1 MENIQHQIISCD
13 GGLVLNR
20 DTFTQ
25 SSGSALQ
32 LQNFEPSVKGG
43 YRRING
49 TNKYILKEFND
60 TNLGTTSK
68 TGSGAIL
75 LSVILG
81 KDVIAAR
88 GAVIGKATATFLTIA
103 HTNSVTT
110 FTVNDTGGF
119 ASSGTLFIGSEQIA
133 YTGKTATTF
142 TGVSRAQGSTTA
154 AADTADTIISTGW
167 TKIDEARTAANKY
180 TYTSFDFNGTDKV
193 AIADGDNFAA
203 TYDGTNFVLLNGAA
217 GAGSGTAPTAT
228 ESIAAFRN
236 HMFFAKSSSQELVF
250 SSPFTEN
257 DFLPANGA
265 GSIKVNDKIIGL
277 KEFRERLFIFCK
289 NSIYVLSGSSIADFV
304 VEPITR
310 DIGCLDKFSIQEIGG
325 DLIYLAPDGLR
336 TIAGTERIDDVELGT
351 VSKPIQERVED
362 IGFDNISSVVIRE
375 KSQYRL
381 FFPVSANAAEGV
393 QLGIIGTIK
402 QSNEGQVGFQWGD
415 IKGIKPGSTCSEYIG
430 QIEVVLHGGFDGFIY
445 QQENGNT
452 FAGTNIKSFFRSPD
466 VIIGDA
472 GIRKSMQRVI
482 TNYRTEGTISAELRV
497 RYDYDSPN
505 VPQPE
510 PYTISEGAGIAIYGL
525 SASTYNAAV
534 YGSSGTPLVRQ
545 SVEGSGFAV
554 AIKFDEDSGSAP
566 FTLQGFQL
574 EYTAGGRH

>member
-1 MENIQHQIISCD
+1 MENIQQQIISCD

-25 SSGSALQ
+25 STGTALQ

-60 TNLGTTSK
+60 TNLGTSSK

-75 LSVILG
+75 LSAIFG
-81 KDVIAAR
+81 YDVIAAR
-88 GAVIGKATATFLTIA
+88 GVVLGKATATFLTIA
-103 HTNSVTT
+103 HNNSVTT
-110 FTVNDTGGF
+110 FTVNNTGGF
-119 ASSGTLFIGSEQIA
+119 ASSGTLYIGAEQIA

-154 AADTADTIISTGW
+154 AAHKADVIISTGW
-167 TKIDEARTAANKY
+167 TKIDEARTSASKY
-180 TYTSFDFNGTDKV
+180 TFSKYNFNGTDKI
-193 AIADGDNFAA
+193 AIASASTYAA
-203 TYDGTNFVLLNGAA
+203 TYDGTNYVLLNGATGA
-217 GAGSGTAPTAT
+217 GAGTAPTVT
-228 ESIAAFRN
+228 ESIAAFKN

-250 SSPFTEN
+250 SAPFAEN
-257 DFLPANGA
+257 DFTPANGA
-265 GSIKVNDKIIGL
+265 GSVKVNDKIVGL
-277 KEFRERLFIFCK
+277 KEFRERLFVLCK
-289 NSIYVLSGSSIADFV
+289 NSIYVLSGTSQADFTV
-304 VEPITR
+304 QPITR

-336 TIAGTERIDDVELGT
+336 TIAGTEKIGDVELGT

-381 FFPVSANAAEGV
+381 FFPVTAGGEIT

-415 IKGIKPGSTCSEYIG
+415 IKGIKPGSTDSEFIG
-430 QIEVVLHGGFDGFIY
+430 QIEVVVHGGYDGFIY
-445 QQENGNT
+445 QQENGST
-452 FAGTNIKSFFRSPD
+452 FTGTNIKSFFRSPD
-466 VIIGDA
+466 IIVGDA

-482 TNYRTEGTISAELRV
+482 TNYRTEGTVSAELRV

-505 VPQPE
+505 IPQPE

-525 SASTYNAAV
+525 SASKYNAAV

-545 SVEGSGFAV
+545 SVEGGGFAV
-554 AIKFDEDSGSAP
+554 AIKFDEDSGSDP

-574 EYTAGGRH
+574 EFTAGGRH

>member
-1 MENIQHQIISCD
+1 MENIQQQIISCD
-13 GGLVLNR
+13 GGLILNR

-25 SSGSALQ
+25 STGSALQ

-49 TNKYILKEFND
+49 TNKYVLKEFND
-60 TNLGTTSK
+60 TNLGTSSK

-75 LSVILG
+75 LSAILG
-81 KDVIAAR
+81 YDVIAAR
-88 GAVIGKATATFLTIA
+88 GVVLGKATATFLTIA

-110 FTVNDTGGF
+110 FTVNNTGGF
-119 ASSGTLFIGSEQIA
+119 ASSGTLYIGSEQIA
-133 YTGKTATTF
+133 YTGKTSTTF

-154 AADTADTIISTGW
+154 AAHKADVIISTGW
-167 TKIDEARTAANKY
+167 TKIDEARTSASKY
-180 TYTSFDFNGTDKV
+180 TFSKYNFNGTDKI
-193 AIADGDNFAA
+193 AIASASTYAA
-203 TYDGTNFVLLNGAA
+203 TYDGTNYVLLNGAA
-217 GAGSGTAPTAT
+217 GAGAGTAPTVT
-228 ESIAAFRN
+228 ESIAAFKN

-250 SSPFTEN
+250 SAPFAEN
-257 DFLPANGA
+257 DFTPANGA
-265 GSIKVNDKIIGL
+265 GSVKVNDKIVGL
-277 KEFRERLFIFCK
+277 KEFRERLFVLCK
-289 NSIYVLSGSSIADFV
+289 NSIYVLSGTSQADFTV
-304 VEPITR
+304 QPITR

-336 TIAGTERIDDVELGT
+336 TIAGTEKIGDVELGT

-381 FFPVSANAAEGV
+381 FFPVTAGGEIT

-415 IKGIKPGSTCSEYIG
+415 IKGIKPGSTDSEFIG
-430 QIEVVLHGGFDGFIY
+430 QIEVVVHGGYDGFIY
-445 QQENGNT
+445 QQENGST
-452 FAGTNIKSFFRSPD
+452 FTGTNIKSFFRSPD
-466 VIIGDA
+466 IIVGDA

-482 TNYRTEGTISAELRV
+482 TNYRTEGTVSAELRV

-505 VPQPE
+505 IPQPE

-525 SASTYNAAV
+525 ASSTYNAAV

-545 SVEGSGFAV
+545 SVEGGGFAV
-554 AIKFDEDSGSAP
+554 AIKFDEDSGSDP

-574 EYTAGGRH
+574 EFTAGGRH